1 MQLAAGRG
9 WYCYALKN
17 DGSLFGWGNND
28 FGQINTPSNATG
40 VTQVA
45 CGYAHTYALKNDG
58 TLVGWGSNSSGQINT
73 PSNATGVT
81 QVACGDGH
89 TYALKNDGTLV
100 GWGYNGY
107 GTSTTPSNLTTVIQV
122 ACGSSHTYALKNDG
136 TVIGWGYNWGGQ
148 TNTPSNLTGVMQ
160 VACGSSHTY
169 ALKNDGTVIGWGY
182 NGEFDVLNV
191 PPHVSN
197 VIQIVCGDEHT
208 YVLQNNRKV
217 IGWGRRDRGSI
228 DTPADLFD
236 AVQVAVAGNWT
247 VALSEND
254 CDSDG
259 IPDRTTVAAGAVNDL
274 NTNIIPDDC
283 DLARGWEEDCD
294 TNTLIDSYQQGVN
307 LPFLVQS
314 AQLGP
319 IGAGSPRMA
328 EVAAPPFTLSDPVL
342 TLTVRGD
349 FSLPSEFVTV
359 YLNGRFV
366 GQVFTDTGSDK
377 NDCRSSITRQI
388 TLSRAFYNEMIDQGG
403 GATAAAFEFV
413 PSIAVNANQCP
424 TGSWIRCD
432 LSYTAAI
439 TGDCNANGLLDA
451 CETRD
456 FPDTDTNDNGI
467 VDTCENYSLVFLC
480 PGDLD
485 GGGSVDT
492 ADLSLLLMSFGAAM
506 PGDPAD
512 LDGDQNINTADLSL
526 MLLSFGPCG

>member
-1 MQLAAGRG
+1 MPVVV
-9 WYCYALKN
+9 
-17 DGSLFGWGNND
+17 GWGSNSS
-28 FGQINTPSNATG
+28 GQINTPSDLVG
-40 VTQVA
+40 VTQVV
-45 CGYAHTYALKNDG
+45 CGGSHTYALKNDG
-58 TLVGWGSNSSGQINT
+58 TLVGWGSGFSGTSNT
-73 PSNATGVT
+73 PSDLVGVT
-81 QVACGDGH
+81 QVACGFDY
-89 TYALKNDGTLV
+89 TYALKNDGTLI
-100 GWGYNGY
+100 GWGNNDKGQID
-107 GTSTTPSNLTTVIQV
+107 TPSNTVVITQL
-122 ACGSSHTYALKNDG
+122 ASGYQHTYAIFEG
-136 TVIGWGYNWGGQ
+136 
-148 TNTPSNLTGVMQ
+148 
-160 VACGSSHTY
+160 
-169 ALKNDGTVIGWGY
+169 
-182 NGEFDVLNV
+182 
-191 PPHVSN
+191 
-197 VIQIVCGDEHT
+197 
-208 YVLQNNRKV
+208 
-217 IGWGRRDRGSI
+217 
-228 DTPADLFD
+228 
-236 AVQVAVAGNWT
+236 
-247 VALSEND
+247 D
-254 CDSDG
+254 CDADG
-259 IPDRTTVAAGAVNDL
+259 VLDRTTVASGTVPDL
-274 NTNIIPDDC
+274 NANVVPDDC

-294 TNTLIDSYQQGVN
+294 TNTVIDSYQQGVN

-314 AQLGP
+314 AQFGP

-377 NDCRSSITRQI
+377 NDCRSITRQI

-456 FPDTDTNDNGI
+456 FPDTDTNGNGI

-506 PGDPAD
+506 PGNPAD

-526 MLLSFGPCG
+526 MLLNFGDC

>member
-1 MQLAAGRG
+1 
-9 WYCYALKN
+9 
-17 DGSLFGWGNND
+17 
-28 FGQINTPSNATG
+28 
-40 VTQVA
+40 V
-45 CGYAHTYALKNDG
+45 
-58 TLVGWGSNSSGQINT
+58 
-73 PSNATGVT
+73 
-81 QVACGDGH
+81 
-89 TYALKNDGTLV
+89 
-100 GWGYNGY
+100 
-107 GTSTTPSNLTTVIQV
+107 
-122 ACGSSHTYALKNDG
+122 
-136 TVIGWGYNWGGQ
+136 
-148 TNTPSNLTGVMQ
+148 
-160 VACGSSHTY
+160 
-169 ALKNDGTVIGWGY
+169 
-182 NGEFDVLNV
+182 
-191 PPHVSN
+191 
-197 VIQIVCGDEHT
+197 
-208 YVLQNNRKV
+208 
-217 IGWGRRDRGSI
+217 
-228 DTPADLFD
+228 
-236 AVQVAVAGNWT
+236 
-247 VALSEND
+247 
-254 CDSDG
+254 
-259 IPDRTTVAAGAVNDL
+259 
-274 NTNIIPDDC
+274 
-283 DLARGWEEDCD
+283 
-294 TNTLIDSYQQGVN
+294 IDSYQQGVN
-307 LPFLVQS
+307 LPYAVQS

>member
-1 MQLAAGRG
+1 MATVSRQRRFGFMAHRVAAVVGLAATAG
-9 WYCYALKN
+9 WCGAETLNMPTLVGWGANWNGQINTPSDLVGVTQVACSYAHTYALKN
-17 DGSLFGWGNND
+17 DGTLVGWGDNGYGQINTPSDLVGVTQVACSYAHTYALKDDGTLVGWGANGSGQINTPND
-28 FGQINTPSNATG
+28 LTGVTQVACGYYHTYALKNDGTLLGWGYNGDGQINTPSNATG

-45 CGYAHTYALKNDG
+45 CGYYHTYALMNDG
-58 TLVGWGSNSSGQINT
+58 TLLGWGANWNGQINT
-73 PSNATGVT
+73 PSNLNGVT
-81 QVACGDGH
+81 QVACGYDY
-89 TYALKNDGTLV
+89 TYALFEG
-100 GWGYNGY
+100 
-107 GTSTTPSNLTTVIQV
+107 
-122 ACGSSHTYALKNDG
+122 
-136 TVIGWGYNWGGQ
+136 
-148 TNTPSNLTGVMQ
+148 
-160 VACGSSHTY
+160 
-169 ALKNDGTVIGWGY
+169 
-182 NGEFDVLNV
+182 
-191 PPHVSN
+191 
-197 VIQIVCGDEHT
+197 
-208 YVLQNNRKV
+208 
-217 IGWGRRDRGSI
+217 
-228 DTPADLFD
+228 
-236 AVQVAVAGNWT
+236 
-247 VALSEND
+247 D
-254 CDSDG
+254 CDADG
-259 IPDRTTVAAGAVNDL
+259 VLDSTTVANGTVPDL
-274 NTNIIPDDC
+274 NANLYPDSC

-294 TNTLIDSYQQGVN
+294 TNTVIDSYQQGVN

-314 AQLGP
+314 APLGP
-319 IGAGSPRMA
+319 LGAGSPRVA

-342 TLTVRGD
+342 AVTVRGD
-349 FSLPSEFVTV
+349 FSLPSEFITV

-377 NDCRSSITRQI
+377 NDCRSSIARQI

-424 TGSWIRCD
+424 TGSWIRCE

-456 FPDTDTNDNGI
+456 FPDTDTNGNGI

-526 MLLSFGPCG
+526 LLLSFGPCG